1 MKQFEH
7 NMINKE
13 KTKNSRSR
21 WPLILSGLLIL
32 GLVTLYFLIP
42 DFQNFVKEA
51 YEVLTSDNEKSISN
65 WVNDLGIW
73 GPIIIVVS
81 MTLQLFLI
89 VIPSFILM
97 VVAVLAYGPF
107 WGAAISVL
115 AIFVASTVG
124 YSIGRFL
131 GEVAIDRLIGES
143 KKEKLEL
150 YVNKYG
156 IWTVII
162 TRLAPFL
169 SNDAISFVGGVLRM
183 GYLRF
188 IGATLAGIIPL
199 AALIG
204 YFGENTDRLKS
215 GLIWTS
221 GISLVLLIVYIIY
234 DRKSNS

>member
-1 MKQFEH
+1 MTKS
-7 NMINKE
+7 NKN
-13 KTKNSRSR
+13 KNSRSKL
-21 WPLILSGLLIL
+21 PLILSA
-32 GLVTLYFLIP
+32 LVIPGVIAVYFLVP
-42 DFQNFVKEA
+42 DFQNFAEEA
-51 YEVLTSDNEKSISN
+51 YEILTSDDEQRISS

-73 GPIIIVVS
+73 GPVIIVVA

-89 VIPSFILM
+89 VIPSFLLM

-124 YSIGRFL
+124 YAIGRYL
-131 GEVAIDRLIGES
+131 GDVAINRLIGES

-156 IWTVII
+156 FWAVII

-183 GYLRF
+183 GYLKF
-188 IGATLAGIIPL
+188 MGATMAGIIPL
-199 AALIG
+199 AALVG
-204 YFGENTDRLKS
+204 YFGENNDRLKS
-215 GLIWTS
+215 GLIWITV
-221 GISLVLLIVYIIY
+221 ISLLVFIAYIIY